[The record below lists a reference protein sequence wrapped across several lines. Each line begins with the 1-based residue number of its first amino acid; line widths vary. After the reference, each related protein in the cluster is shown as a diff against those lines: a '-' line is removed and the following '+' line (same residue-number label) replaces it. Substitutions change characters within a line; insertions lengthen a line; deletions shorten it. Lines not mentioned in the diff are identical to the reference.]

1 MLGGFLMVL
10 AVSVLFALALHI
22 LVLCVYFRLILVDSL
37 GFGLVLILLGVRVL
51 IGQKVIGIE
60 SILVFMGFFL
70 NGLILIDNVLVFR
83 VLDRLTVMGDFD
95 DWLRLLANDDV
106 GLD

>member
-1 MLGGFLMVL
+1 
-10 AVSVLFALALHI
+10 
-22 LVLCVYFRLILVDSL
+22 
-37 GFGLVLILLGVRVL
+37 
-51 IGQKVIGIE
+51 
-60 SILVFMGFFL
+60 MGFFL
-70 NGLILIDNVLVFR
+70 NGLILIDNVLIFR